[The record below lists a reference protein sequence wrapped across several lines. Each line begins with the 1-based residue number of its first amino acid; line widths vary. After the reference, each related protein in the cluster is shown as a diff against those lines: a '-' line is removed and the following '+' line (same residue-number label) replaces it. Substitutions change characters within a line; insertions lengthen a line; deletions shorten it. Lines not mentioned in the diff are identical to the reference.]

1 MSKYTTEVR
10 FICEQKAGLSESEGF
25 TRVDDV
31 LNQSWNK
38 IFTSD
43 VAFFDDAYKPILCK
57 KILKHYYTREICA
70 ETVGLWQLWL
80 NTRLEEIMPY
90 YNELYKSAQLEFK
103 PFDDVNYTRESNR
116 KNTENEN
123 STKTEN
129 ENSTKTGTNNRTVS
143 SDSSGSSNTDTI
155 DKYSDTPQG
164 SITNLSDDT
173 YLTNARITSDENS
186 FTNENSGTDN
196 QTINETNDRDKSGN
210 EDYFEK
216 IMGKQGNKNYS
227 EMLLDFRKTFLN
239 IDMQVIEEFSD
250 LFFGL
255 W

>member
-10 FICEQKAGLSESEGF
+10 FICEQKAGHESSAGF
-25 TRVDDV
+25 TQIDDI
-31 LNQSWNK
+31 LDKSWDK
-38 IFTSD
+38 IFTSN
-43 VAFFDDAYKPILCK
+43 VAFFDEDYKPFLCK

-90 YNELYKSAQLEFK
+90 YNELYKSAQLEFE

-123 STKTEN
+123 N
-129 ENSTKTGTNNRTVS
+129 TKTGTNNRTINS
-143 SDSSGSSNTDTI
+143 NSSGNSNTDTI

-164 SITNLSDDT
+164 SISNLSNDT
-173 YLTNARITSDENS
+173 YLTNARITSDDNS
-186 FTNENSGTDN
+186 FTSENNGTDN
-196 QTINETNDRDKSGN
+196 LTINETNDRDKNGN

-216 IMGKQGNKNYS
+216 IMGKQGTKNYS
-227 EMLLDFRKTFLN
+227 EMLLDFRRTFLN
-239 IDMQVIEEFSD
+239 IDLQVIDEFSD

>member
-10 FICEQKAGLSESEGF
+10 FICEQKAGLENSAGF
-25 TRVDDV
+25 TQIDDI
-31 LNQSWNK
+31 LDKAWDK
-38 IFTSD
+38 IFTSN
-43 VAFFDDAYKPILCK
+43 VEFFNADYKPILCK
-57 KILKHYYTREICA
+57 KILKNYYTREICA

-80 NTRLEEIMPY
+80 NTRLENIMPY
-90 YNELYKSAQLEFK
+90 YNELYKSAQLEFE
-103 PFDDVNYTRESNR
+103 PFDDVNYTRTSNR

-123 STKTEN
+123 STKN
-129 ENSTKTGTNNRTVS
+129 GTNNRTVS
-143 SDSSGSSNTDTI
+143 SNSSGSSNSDSV

-164 SITNLSDDT
+164 SISNLSDDS
-173 YLTNARITSDENS
+173 YMTNARIVSDENS

-196 QTINETNDRDKSGN
+196 QTINETNDRDKNGN

-216 IMGKQGNKNYS
+216 VMGKQGSKNYS

-239 IDMQVIEEFSD
+239 IDLQVIEEFSD

>member
-10 FICEQKAGLSESEGF
+10 FICEQKAGLSESVGF
-25 TRVDDV
+25 AQVDDV
-31 LNQSWNK
+31 LNQSWDK

-43 VAFFDDAYKPILCK
+43 VAFFDNDYKPILCK

-90 YNELYKSAQLEFK
+90 YNELYKSAELEFK

-123 STKTEN
+123 STKN
-129 ENSTKTGTNNRTVS
+129 GTNNRTVS
-143 SDSSGSSNTDTI
+143 SDSSGSSNSESV

-164 SITNLSDDT
+164 SISNLSDDT
-173 YLTNARITSDENS
+173 YMTNARIVSDENS

-196 QTINETNDRDKSGN
+196 LMVNETNDRDKSGN

-216 IMGKQGNKNYS
+216 IIGKQGSKNYS

>member
-10 FICEQKAGLSESEGF
+10 FICEQKAGLSESVGF
-25 TRVDDV
+25 SQVDDV

-43 VAFFDDAYKPILCK
+43 VAFFDNEYKPILCK

-103 PFDDVNYTRESNR
+103 PFDDVNYTRTSNR
-116 KNTENEN
+116 KN
-123 STKTEN
+123 TEN

-164 SITNLSDDT
+164 SITNLSGDT
-173 YLTNARITSDENS
+173 YLTNARITSNENS
-186 FTNENSGTDN
+186 FTNENSETDN
-196 QTINETNDRDKSGN
+196 QTINETNDRDKNGN

-216 IMGKQGNKNYS
+216 VLGKQGSKNYS

-239 IDMQVIEEFSD
+239 IDLQVIDEFSD

>member
-1 MSKYTTEVR
+1 MILSKYTTEVR
-10 FICEQKAGLSESEGF
+10 FICEEKAGLNSSAGF
-25 TRVDDV
+25 TQIDDI
-31 LNQSWNK
+31 LDKSWDK
-38 IFTSD
+38 IFTSS
-43 VAFFDDAYKPILCK
+43 VSFFDEGYKPILCK

-103 PFDDVNYTRESNR
+103 PFDDVNYTRTSNR

-123 STKTEN
+123 STKN
-129 ENSTKTGTNNRTVS
+129 GTNNRTVNNS
-143 SDSSGSSNTDTI
+143 ASGSSNTDSI

-164 SITNLSDDT
+164 SIANLSNDT
-173 YLTNARITSDENS
+173 YLTNARIVSDENN
-186 FTNENSGTDN
+186 FNNESNGTDN
-196 QTINETNDRDKSGN
+196 LTVNETNERDKNGN

-216 IMGKQGNKNYS
+216 IMGKQGSKNYS

-239 IDMQVIEEFSD
+239 IDMQVINEFSD

>member
-10 FICEQKAGLSESEGF
+10 FICEQKAGLTESVGF
-25 TRVDDV
+25 SQINNV
-31 LNQSWNK
+31 LEQSWNK

-43 VAFFDDAYKPILCK
+43 VAFFDNDYKPILCK

-90 YNELYKSAQLEFK
+90 YNELYKSAQLEFE

-123 STKTEN
+123 STKN
-129 ENSTKTGTNNRTVS
+129 GTNNRTVS
-143 SDSSGSSNTDTI
+143 SNSSGSSNSDSV

-164 SITNLSDDT
+164 SISNLSNDS
-173 YLTNARITSDENS
+173 YMTNARIVSDENS

-196 QTINETNDRDKSGN
+196 LTINETNDRDKNGN

-216 IMGKQGNKNYS
+216 IIGKQGSKNYS

-239 IDMQVIEEFSD
+239 IDLQVIDEFSD

>member
-10 FICEQKAGLSESEGF
+10 FICEERSGVDDSVGF
-25 TRVDDV
+25 TQIDDI
-31 LNQSWNK
+31 LDKSWDK
-38 IFTSD
+38 IFTSN
-43 VAFFDDAYKPILCK
+43 VAFFDEDYKPVLCK

-103 PFDDVNYTRESNR
+103 PFDDVNYTRTSNR

-123 STKTEN
+123 STRN
-129 ENSTKTGTNNRTVS
+129 GTNNRTVNNS
-143 SDSSGSSNTDTI
+143 ASGSSNADSI

-164 SITNLSDDT
+164 SIANLSNDT
-173 YLTNARITSDENS
+173 YLTNARIVSDENS
-186 FTNENSGTDN
+186 FNNKNNGTDN
-196 QTINETNDRDKSGN
+196 LTVNETNKRDKNGN
-210 EDYFEK
+210 ENYFEK
-216 IMGKQGNKNYS
+216 IMGKQGSKNYS
-227 EMLLDFRKTFLN
+227 EMLLDFRRTFLN
-239 IDMQVIEEFSD
+239 IDLQVINEFSD

>member
-10 FICEQKAGLSESEGF
+10 FICEQKAGLSESVGF
-25 TRVDDV
+25 TQVDSV
-31 LNQSWNK
+31 LNQSWDK

-43 VAFFDDAYKPILCK
+43 IAFFDNDYKPILCK

-103 PFDDVNYTRESNR
+103 PFDDVNYTRTSNR
-116 KNTENEN
+116 KN
-123 STKTEN
+123 TEN

-216 IMGKQGNKNYS
+216 IMGKQGSKNYS